1 MRRFFSEF
9 RDYNRIAKIDKIVRR
24 YFLMNTFDG
33 LMIILGLMLGSMIS
47 GLSEPELVIKVSIAA
62 AIAMAVSGIWGAY
75 MAEHAERAR
84 ELKKLERVTMHKL
97 RNTKIERAF
106 YAASIIVALVDG
118 ISPVLATMTVLI
130 PFFIPGISIMAMY
143 MASIAIAFSILALL
157 GLFTAIVAK
166 ERIVPSIIRMLLA
179 GVLSAVLGKVI
190 LGIF

>member
-106 YAASIIVALVDG
+106 YAASIIVAFVDG
-118 ISPVLATMTVLI
+118 ISPVLATMAVLI

-190 LGIF
+190 LRIF